1 MLRAN
6 RFYQLKDRNRYIIS
20 RIILRMILGKY
31 LNLMPAAIQFS
42 AGKNNKPQVKN
53 IPPLKLEYN
62 MSHSADAILLAVS
75 DSAIGADIEFINQ
88 SFGFNEVLVII
99 LV

>member
-1 MLRAN
+1 
-6 RFYQLKDRNRYIIS
+6 
-20 RIILRMILGKY
+20 
-31 LNLMPAAIQFS
+31 MPAAIQFS